1 MVYSYSD
8 WSSSSSSISSR
19 PINFLFELKVL
30 LVELVSSSSSKVV
43 EETITLVEESEPS
56 LNFTTGWWWPLFD
69 PPPKFSLD
77 WRSADSLELLTTTE
91 AGFWATT
98 TSAVNV
104 GFVVVIVV
112 SEEDSLLVYEPIRR
126 LASSHRRFN
135 ALDCGESSYVCT
147 ELICSFLAVSS
158 SFFLVYSIKSRSIYI
173 RFIYCCRHTA
183 LLIVFACFRMLKQ
196 SPMAFIPSSWSRSR
210 LMSPNMSNRMRFS
223 MNLFA

>member
-1 MVYSYSD
+1 MVCSYSD

-30 LVELVSSSSSKVV
+30 LVSSSSSKVV

-77 WRSADSLELLTTTE
+77 WRSAESLELLTTTE
-91 AGFWATT
+91 AGFGAATT

-112 SEEDSLLVYEPIRR
+112 SEDDSLLVYEPIRR

-147 ELICSFLAVSS
+147 ELICSFFAVSS
-158 SFFLVYSIKSRSIYI
+158 SFFIEYSIKSHSIYI
-173 RFIYCCRHTA
+173 RFICCCRHTA
-183 LLIVFACFRMLKQ
+183 LLIVFACFRILKQ
-196 SPMAFIPSSWSRSR
+196 SPIAFMPSSWSSSR
-210 LMSPNMSNRMRFS
+210 LMSPNISNRMRFS